1 MKCKDAEK
9 RLLRSFDGDLEGAT
23 KAELDGHLKA
33 CPACRQKQTEYE
45 VLLKNLKIEEAKP
58 LPYFWERLETK
69 LRERERLEPWTVW
82 AKWSRR
88 AVPVSLALVALFIG
102 ALAIFSPAAEEE
114 ISQPAALLL
123 QNANP
128 ITEAKILFDTEKL
141 EDRGLAIIFAADERI
156 PDRRQRP

>member
-9 RLLRSFDGDLEGAT
+9 RLLRSFDVELEGAA

-33 CPACRQKQTEYE
+33 CPGCRQKQTGYE
-45 VLLKNLKIEEAKP
+45 ALLKNLKVEEAEP

-69 LRERERLEPWTVW
+69 LREKERLEPWTVW

-88 AVPVSLALVALFIG
+88 AIPISLALIALFMG
-102 ALAIFSPAAEEE
+102 ALAIFSPAADEEL
-114 ISQPAALLL
+114 SQPAALLL

-128 ITEAKILFDTEKL
+128 VAESKTFFETEKL
-141 EDRGLAIIFAADERI
+141 EDRNMMIIFAANEKA
-156 PDRRQRP
+156 PDRR